1 MFRYVII
8 GSGVTGLAAIEGI
21 RSLDTDGK
29 ITVISDDPYGYYS
42 RPGLAYYLTGELSEK
57 QLYPKSNGDIQNL
70 HVNWVNNRVQAIR
83 PQDCSLLFQDGS
95 RIEYDRLLLATGS
108 QAGMVRMPGADL
120 KGVVKLD
127 TLQDAREI
135 LQRTRKTRRA
145 VVVGGGITAL
155 EIVEGLSAR
164 RIKVHYLLRGDR
176 YWKGVLDEIES
187 RIVEERLKHDGVK
200 IHYHTEIDT
209 IEGKKGW
216 VDGVVTKEGERIA
229 CGIVAVAIGVRPR
242 KALAEAAGLKVDRGV
257 LVRETLETSV
267 PGIYAAGDAAQVYD
281 PYTGRTILD
290 TLWPTA
296 RQQGYTAGL
305 NMAGQQTAY
314 HKSVAYNVTRLA
326 GITTT
331 IIGSVGQGEDSD
343 LVGIARGDSET
354 WRFLPESIVVEKNFE
369 VNRVRVLLGEDQ
381 IVGAVVM
388 GDQTLSEPLY
398 QLITEK
404 VDIAPVRSMLAA
416 PEHLQEAVI
425 TLWTQWRERHAN
437 EKL

>member
-1 MFRYVII
+1 MVRYVII

-21 RSLDTDGK
+21 RSLDADGE

-57 QLYPKSNGDIQNL
+57 QLYPKSKDDIQNL
-70 HVNWVNNRVQAIR
+70 GVNWVNTQVRAIR
-83 PQDCSLLFQDGS
+83 PQDCSVLLQDGN

-108 QAGMVRMPGADL
+108 QASMVRLPGADL

-127 TLQDAREI
+127 TLQDVREI

-164 RIKVHYLLRGDR
+164 GVKVHYLLRGDR

-200 IHYHTEIDT
+200 IHYHAEIST

-216 VDGVVTKEGERIA
+216 VDGVITKEGEKIP

-242 KALAEAAGLKVDRGV
+242 KELAEAAGLKVDRGV
-257 LVRETLETSV
+257 LVQETLETSA

-314 HKSVAYNVTRLA
+314 QKSVAYNVTRLA

-331 IIGSVGQGEDSD
+331 IIGPVGQGEDSD
-343 LVGIARGDSET
+343 LVGIARGDSES

-369 VNRVRVLLGEDQ
+369 INRVRVLLGKDQ

-398 QLITEK
+398 QLITEE
-404 VDIAPVRSMLAA
+404 VDIDPVRSMLAA

-425 TLWTQWRERHAN
+425 TLWAQWKESHAN